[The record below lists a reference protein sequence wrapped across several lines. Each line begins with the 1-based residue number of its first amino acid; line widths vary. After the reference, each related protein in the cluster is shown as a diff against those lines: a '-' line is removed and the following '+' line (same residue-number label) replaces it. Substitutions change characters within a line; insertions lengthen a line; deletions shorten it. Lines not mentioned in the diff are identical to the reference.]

1 MLIFRIERVLDPE
14 EEEFAQRALYSRH
27 PNMEYN
33 HHHYPRNLILIWSIA
48 VIIIIRIIS

>member
-14 EEEFAQRALYSRH
+14 EEEFAQRALFSRH

-33 HHHYPRNLILIWSIA
+33 HHHYHHNLILIWSMVVIIL
-48 VIIIIRIIS
+48 IIIIS